1 MAHLNQAIG
10 ASTRSLHADD
20 ELNVVTDVAPP
31 LHVST
36 TFRYSDNPD
45 ELVPL
50 TDLSGV
56 CHSSLINPFCAYWPY
71 SDIVNLYSSMIKKKP
86 AMSIPVSPLPTRP
99 VSKSFYRH
107 SSTAKQSAI
116 PRGYPP

>member
-50 TDLSGV
+50 TDLSGYDQEKTSHV
-56 CHSSLINPFCAYWPY
+56 YSRLSAPNPTRFEVILSSLLNGEAI
-71 SDIVNLYSSMIKKKP
+71 SYSSG
-86 AMSIPVSPLPTRP
+86 L
-99 VSKSFYRH
+99 
-107 SSTAKQSAI
+107 SALNAALVLLN
-116 PRGYPP
+116 PRRIAI